1 MKKLLGKLFGGG
13 EEKEGKSR
21 VQRSPR
27 VRIPMLDP
35 AVFVA
40 ANGKS
45 YPLRN
50 LSETGLALVAE
61 GERFPD
67 EVSGEIVVGG
77 LRVGA
82 ELQVVRRMGSEVGI
96 HFAGDPMAVRGLLRR
111 VFVDELQAQQMT
123 EVDSERQKTPD
134 AGKPRWFYA
143 PGNYELFY
151 VELAGKVAR
160 FELEWN
166 GNFMMYAAETGLRF
180 GKIDRNVPAE
190 ADKATHAKS
199 MLVHWGP
206 LQAEDKQKAAR
217 MLENI
222 RGLEAEAKSEMQ
234 ALLSSV

>member
-1 MKKLLGKLFGGG
+1 MKSLIRKIFGGG
-13 EEKEGKSR
+13 EEAKGSSQ

-27 VRIPMLDP
+27 VRIPTLDP

-40 ANGKS
+40 ANGKT

-96 HFAGDPMAVRGLLRR
+96 QFAGDPMEVRGLLRR
-111 VFVDELQAQQMT
+111 VFVDELHAQQMT
-123 EVDSERQKTPD
+123 EVDSERQKAPA

-151 VELAGKVAR
+151 VEDAGKITR

-166 GNFMMYAAETGLRF
+166 GNFMVYAAEAGLRF

-190 ADKATHAKS
+190 ADKAAHAKS
-199 MLVHWGP
+199 ALVSWGP
-206 LQAEDKQKAAR
+206 LEAEDRRKAAR

-222 RGLEAEAKSEMQ
+222 RGLEADARREMQ
-234 ALLSSV
+234 GLLA